1 MPSPKDKEKLLKKKL
16 FLISSIYFV
25 SPQNCQVNLM
35 QDDLRFHLWRYRA
48 QRLQD
53 SKQLF

>member
-35 QDDLRFHLWRYRA
+35 QDDLRFHLWRYCA

-53 SKQLF
+53 SKQFF